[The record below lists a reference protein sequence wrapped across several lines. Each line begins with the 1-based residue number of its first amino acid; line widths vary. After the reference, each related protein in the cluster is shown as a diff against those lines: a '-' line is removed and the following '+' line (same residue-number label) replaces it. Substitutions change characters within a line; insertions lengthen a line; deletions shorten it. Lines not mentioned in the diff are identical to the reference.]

1 MFIVHCLDKAGAGA
15 SRKQNRALHV
25 AYIKMTQ
32 SIVKS
37 AGPLL
42 SAEGEPV
49 GGTFVLDVKHFAD
62 ALEWADGDPFR
73 KIGIYARVEVHQW
86 NLVMSAGIP
95 AKDATVQSH

>member
-1 MFIVHCLDKAGAGA
+1 MFIVHCLDKAGAAA

-25 AYIKMTQ
+25 AYIKTTQ
-32 SIVKS
+32 SVVKA

-49 GGTFVLDVKHFAD
+49 GGIFMLDVHHFAD

-73 KIGIYARVEVHQW
+73 KIGIYEKVEVHQW

-95 AKDATVQSH
+95 AQSATVPSH